1 MSAAGNYGSIEPK
14 GDHGASGG
22 VRFGGLLSSSS
33 APSGSAAERNES
45 DSWFR
50 RDFSIRRNLGKSVR
64 NLFGGVGFGR
74 ESTIERLLG
83 PTDHSFS
90 DMVQEKGGMG
100 LDYRSANRAIV
111 DTAVWHR
118 RKLSLI
124 QDRTV
129 GTDASVTDRRSQM
142 MNYCQGGGYVY
153 DHESVKQLERE
164 RGQLEY
170 ALVVGTGLA
179 MAVIG
184 VAVSRTADNILEM
197 KLDSALEVRDIS
209 YDQSLSSTFY
219 PNTFVLPRSCSGLKR
234 MITGIVAFFSM

>member
-1 MSAAGNYGSIEPK
+1 MSAAGNYGSLEPK
-14 GDHGASGG
+14 GNTEDGGTTTRG
-22 VRFGGLLSSSS
+22 VRFGGLLSSASGSS
-33 APSGSAAERNES
+33 ADERSES

-64 NLFGGVGFGR
+64 NLFAGGARTSVI
-74 ESTIERLLG
+74 ESLLG

-100 LDYRSANRAIV
+100 LDYSSVDRGII

-129 GTDASVTDRRSQM
+129 GADASVTDRRAQM
-142 MNYCQGGGYVY
+142 LNHCQGGGYVY
-153 DHESVKQLERE
+153 DHEAVKQLERE
-164 RGQLEY
+164 RGRLEY

-197 KLDSALEVRDIS
+197 KLDFALEVRDIS
-209 YDQSLSSTFY
+209 YVQSLSSTFY
-219 PNTFVLPRSCSGLKR
+219 
-234 MITGIVAFFSM
+234 

>member
-1 MSAAGNYGSIEPK
+1 MTAAAGNYGSIEPK
-14 GDHGASGG
+14 GNHGASG
-22 VRFGGLLSSSS
+22 VRFGGLLSSS
-33 APSGSAAERNES
+33 APPSSFGSAERNES

-50 RDFSIRRNLGKSVR
+50 RDFSIRRNLSKSVR
-64 NLFGGVGFGR
+64 NLFGGGR
-74 ESTIERLLG
+74 ASFIESLLG

-90 DMVQEKGGMG
+90 DIVQEKGGMG
-100 LDYRSANRAIV
+100 LDYSSVDRGII

-129 GTDASVTDRRSQM
+129 GADASVTDRRSQL
-142 MNYCQGGGYVY
+142 NHCHCQCGGYVY
-153 DHESVKQLERE
+153 DHETVKQLERE
-164 RGQLEY
+164 RSRLEY

-197 KLDSALEVRDIS
+197 KLDSALEVRD
-209 YDQSLSSTFY
+209 YDQSL
-219 PNTFVLPRSCSGLKR
+219 
-234 MITGIVAFFSM
+234 